1 MKYDVIVI
9 GCGMSGI
16 LAGIHLKNSGKKFI
30 ILEKAG
36 TLGEPGGIILIQA

>member
-30 ILEKAG
+30 ILERRKHWA
-36 TLGEPGGIILIQA
+36 EPGEIIPIQV

>member
-16 LAGIHLKNSGKKFI
+16 LAAIKLKNSGR
-30 ILEKAG
+30 
-36 TLGEPGGIILIQA
+36 IQT